1 LQDLEIIGIVSN
13 ASLYDIRKPP
23 EPAVYVD
30 TMQYGMA
37 AEFDTL
43 LIHTNVSSGAML
55 VPLRQAVNSLG
66 RQYVEAVKPLA
77 TTVDDSI
84 LPERIIAALSAF
96 FGAFALLIAAIGLFG
111 LMAYNVTRRTR
122 ELGIRMA
129 LGAQRGGVLRM
140 ILRET
145 LALTLAG
152 IVVGLPCALAAT
164 RLIVH
169 MLFGVRPYDPVT
181 LVVVSMSLL
190 AVGAMAGYIPA
201 RRAMRVDPMVALRY
215 E

>member
-1 LQDLEIIGIVSN
+1 
-13 ASLYDIRKPP
+13 
-23 EPAVYVD
+23 VYVD
-30 TMQYGMA
+30 TLQYRMA

-43 LIHTNVSSGAML
+43 LIRTDLSSSAML
-55 VPLRQAVNSLG
+55 DPVQQAVNSLG
-66 RQYVEAVKPLA
+66 RQYVADVDPLA
-77 TTVDDSI
+77 KTVNDSI

-96 FGAFALLIAAIGLFG
+96 FGALALLIAAIGLFG

-122 ELGIRMA
+122 ELGIRFA
-129 LGAQRGGVLRM
+129 LGAPRASVLRM
-140 ILRET
+140 ILCQT

-169 MLFGVRPYDPVT
+169 MLFGVTPYDPVT
-181 LVVVSMSLL
+181 FVAVSMLLL
-190 AVGAMAGYIPA
+190 AVGAIAGYIPA
-201 RRAMRVDPMVALRY
+201 RRAMHVDPMVALRY